1 MYVQLA
7 THYKKFGVCTNERRR
22 KIARGPWRFSPD
34 LLFPPAFAILQST
47 LSSASRRAPLRFCS
61 IRLFFLFS
69 SSFLTRLLLA
79 VRFSVC
85 YIFRCQPLFISS
97 LPPDLALFFFD
108 RPLDALTEQVIGI
121 RLHCI
126 VPFIFGSRRH
136 FDQEGIVQ

>member
-61 IRLFFLFS
+61 IRLFLSFFFFFSYS
-69 SSFLTRLLLA
+69 SSLGCSILCLLYIPVSAAIYFIFASRLG
-79 VRFSVC
+79 
-85 YIFRCQPLFISS
+85 P
-97 LPPDLALFFFD
+97 FFFD
-108 RPLDALTEQVIGI
+108 RPLNASTEQVIGI

-126 VPFIFGSRRH
+126 VPFIFGFRRH
-136 FDQEGIVQ
+136 FGQEGIVQ